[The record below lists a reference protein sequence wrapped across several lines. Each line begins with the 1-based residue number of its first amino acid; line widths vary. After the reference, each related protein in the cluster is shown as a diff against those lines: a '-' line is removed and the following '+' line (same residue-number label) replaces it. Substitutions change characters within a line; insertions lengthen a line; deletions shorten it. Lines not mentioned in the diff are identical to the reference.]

1 MVSSTGA
8 LLGLVVH
15 LILLYAVFDVYYSSP
30 LVHGMRPHGANAAP
44 PADRLVLFVVDG
56 LRAQS
61 LFECGANGSVKSPF
75 LRQMSRKGSWG
86 ISKTRVPTET
96 RPGHVAIISGFP
108 EDVSAVMR
116 GWRENPVEFDSF
128 FNQSRYTWSW
138 GDHSVIGIF
147 LKGNSKNHIFTHS
160 FPVDMADFY
169 REAYRLDDW
178 VFRKFKVSVRLMT
191 YFKIFFKKG
200 RVPVFLNLTLT
211 NGTLNSM
218 VHQNKI
224 AFFLPLSSMDM
235 IGHSSKPHTEAY
247 DKGIRMVDQGIK
259 ELYYIIEDYFADER
273 TAYIVTADHGMT
285 DWGSHGAGTPE
296 ETLTPLIAWGSGIN
310 RMLDTTSSAC
320 WPTSSL
326 DVDQVDIAPLM
337 SALIGAAFPANSVGV
352 LPLQYL
358 NVSSRNKALLMLAN
372 FKQLLEQMLVQMER
386 KRRVYWS
393 IFFRE
398 FPDMTTQ
405 KITTLSDTLGSF
417 LSKKRYSAMADICK
431 QWIPTI
437 LQGMKYYHQYERRLL
452 TCCIIASFCAWLLCV
467 FSILVKSESLDLTL
481 SHCNYIELGVIGSV
495 LFLSWCNSFPLTFT
509 LYTVMPFYLFLAANL
524 RWKNLKGIFSCRST
538 LLASVSLAVI
548 FIEMLVLTFFYRHA
562 LIICIALM
570 AVWICSLRDCS
581 YGLRVFFVTLCIAEC
596 LFTLLPVVGQQPRYD
611 LVLLFC
617 FVWCFLTLLLIFWR
631 TYFLLLFV
639 MQTITTLAM
648 SYVPAAVN
656 YEQSIPAWVR
666 FLCWVLLAMSFV
678 FPFLV
683 STLVIDKLSVIAF
696 SLLLP
701 FTLMSVSYEPL
712 FFVIYTMHM
721 YVWIAVEMEMPLSW
735 IVKLDFWREGATG
748 SKKAVVKMDDTR
760 RALFFIFFL
769 FLGFF
774 GTGNIASVNS
784 FDPNF
789 IVLFVT
795 KFNPFIMLCL
805 LLLKIVIPFM
815 IACCC
820 LRTLAL
826 FTNSRMDTLY
836 WLVVIVGDF
845 QATVLRF
852 EFCRLTANVFALFQ
866 QFLFL
871 LKDTGSWL
879 EIGESISHY
888 FIAMTMVA
896 VVMLISYAVRFCTEN
911 QVFRTKHHLP

>member
-1 MVSSTGA
+1 MVSWTGA

-30 LVHGMRPHGANAAP
+30 LVHGMRSHGANAAP

-61 LFECGANGSVKSPF
+61 FFECDANGTVKSPF

-138 GDHSVIGIF
+138 GSSSTISIFSKGHS
-147 LKGNSKNHIFTHS
+147 KAHIFTHS
-160 FPVDMADFY
+160 YPVEMEEFY
-169 REAYRLDDW
+169 REAYQLDDW
-178 VFRKFKVSVRLMT
+178 VFRKFKM
-191 YFKIFFKKG
+191 
-200 RVPVFLNLTLT
+200 FLNLTLT
-211 NGTLNSM
+211 NGTLNNM

-224 AFFLPLSSMDM
+224 AFFLHLLGMDM
-235 IGHSSKPHTEAY
+235 LGHSSKPYTETY
-247 DKGIRMVDQGIK
+247 DKGIRMVDRGIE
-259 ELYYIIEDYFADER
+259 ELYYVIEDYFGDER
-273 TAYIVTADHGMT
+273 TAYVLTADHGMT
-285 DWGSHGAGTPE
+285 DWGSHGAGSTQ
-296 ETLTPLIAWGSGIN
+296 ETNAPLITWGSGIN

-352 LPLQYL
+352 LPLEYL
-358 NVSSRNKALLMLAN
+358 NISSRNKALLMLAN

-386 KRRVYWS
+386 KREMYWS

-398 FPDMTTQ
+398 FPDMTAQ
-405 KITTLSDTLGSF
+405 KIRTLSDTLDSF
-417 LSKKRYSAMADICK
+417 LSKKRYAAMADI
-431 QWIPTI
+431 
-437 LQGMKYYHQYERRLL
+437 
-452 TCCIIASFCAWLLCV
+452 
-467 FSILVKSESLDLTL
+467 SIT
-481 SHCNYIELGVIGSV
+481 
-495 LFLSWCNSFPLTFT
+495 
-509 LYTVMPFYLFLAANL
+509 
-524 RWKNLKGIFSCRST
+524 
-538 LLASVSLAVI
+538 
-548 FIEMLVLTFFYRHA
+548 
-562 LIICIALM
+562 
-570 AVWICSLRDCS
+570 
-581 YGLRVFFVTLCIAEC
+581 
-596 LFTLLPVVGQQPRYD
+596 
-611 LVLLFC
+611 
-617 FVWCFLTLLLIFWR
+617 
-631 TYFLLLFV
+631 
-639 MQTITTLAM
+639 
-648 SYVPAAVN
+648 YVPAAVSSQ
-656 YEQSIPAWVR
+656 ESIPAWVR
-666 FLCWVLLAMSFV
+666 FLCWVLLVLSFV

-683 STLVIDKLSVIAF
+683 STLVIDKLTVIAF

-701 FTLMSVSYEPL
+701 FTLMSVSYEPS

-721 YVWIAVEMEMPLSW
+721 YVWIAIEVKLPPSFIL
-735 IVKLDFWREGATG
+735 KLDFCREGVTG
-748 SKKAVVKMDDTR
+748 SKKAVVRVDDVR

-789 IVLFVT
+789 IILFVGI
-795 KFNPFIMLCL
+795 FSPFLMLCL
-805 LLLKIVIPFM
+805 LMIKIAIPFV

-820 LRTLAL
+820 LCTLAI

-845 QATVLRF
+845 QA
-852 EFCRLTANVFALFQ
+852 A
-866 QFLFL
+866 QFLLL

-896 VVMLISYAVRFCTEN
+896 VVMLTSYCVRFCTEN
-911 QVFRTKHHLP
+911 QVLRSKHHLP

>member
-1 MVSSTGA
+1 MVSWTGA

-30 LVHGMRPHGANAAP
+30 LVHGMRSHGANAAP

-61 LFECGANGSVKSPF
+61 FFECDANGTVKSPF

-138 GDHSVIGIF
+138 GSSSTISIFSKGHS
-147 LKGNSKNHIFTHS
+147 KAHIFTHS
-160 FPVDMADFY
+160 YPVEMEEFY
-169 REAYRLDDW
+169 REAYQLDDW
-178 VFRKFKVSVRLMT
+178 VFRKFKM
-191 YFKIFFKKG
+191 
-200 RVPVFLNLTLT
+200 FLNLTLT
-211 NGTLNSM
+211 NGTLNNM

-224 AFFLPLSSMDM
+224 AFFLHLLGMDM
-235 IGHSSKPHTEAY
+235 LGHSSKPYTETY
-247 DKGIRMVDQGIK
+247 DKGIRMVDRGIE
-259 ELYYIIEDYFADER
+259 ELYYVIEDYFGDER
-273 TAYIVTADHGMT
+273 TAYVLTADHGMT
-285 DWGSHGAGTPE
+285 DWGSHGAGSTQ
-296 ETLTPLIAWGSGIN
+296 ETNAPLITWGSGIN

-352 LPLQYL
+352 LPLEYL
-358 NVSSRNKALLMLAN
+358 NISSRNKALLMLAN

-386 KRRVYWS
+386 KREMYWS

-398 FPDMTTQ
+398 FPDMTAQ
-405 KITTLSDTLGSF
+405 KIRTLSDTLDSF
-417 LSKKRYSAMADICK
+417 LSKKRYAAMADICK
-431 QWIPTI
+431 QWIPTV

-467 FSILVKSESLDLTL
+467 FSILVRSESLDLTL
-481 SHCNYIELGVIGSV
+481 SHCNNFQLGIMGGV
-495 LFLSWCNSFPLTFT
+495 LFLSWCNSLPLTFI
-509 LYTVMPFYLFLAANL
+509 LYTVMPLYLLQAANL
-524 RWKNLKGIFSCRST
+524 RWVNLKGIFSCRLT
-538 LLASVSLAVI
+538 LLAVILLAVI
-548 FIEMLVLTFFYRHA
+548 FTEMLVLTFFYRHA

-570 AVWICSLRDCS
+570 AVWICTLRNCS
-581 YGLRVFFVTLCIAEC
+581 YRLRLCFVSLCVADC
-596 LFTLLPVVGQQPRYD
+596 LFTLLPVVGQQPHYD
-611 LVLLFC
+611 LVLSFC
-617 FVWCFLTLLLIFWR
+617 FVWSFLTLLLIFWR
-631 TYFLLLFV
+631 TYFLLLFI
-639 MQTITTLAM
+639 MQASATLAIT
-648 SYVPAAVN
+648 YVPAAVSSQ
-656 YEQSIPAWVR
+656 ESIPAWVR
-666 FLCWVLLAMSFV
+666 FLCWVLLVLSFV

-683 STLVIDKLSVIAF
+683 STLVIDKLTVIAF

-701 FTLMSVSYEPL
+701 FTLMSVSYEPS

-721 YVWIAVEMEMPLSW
+721 YVWIAIEVKLPPSFIL
-735 IVKLDFWREGATG
+735 KLDFCREGVTG
-748 SKKAVVKMDDTR
+748 SKKAVVRVDDVR

-789 IVLFVT
+789 IILFVGI
-795 KFNPFIMLCL
+795 FSPFLMLCL
-805 LLLKIVIPFM
+805 LMIKIAIPFV

-820 LRTLAL
+820 LCTLAI

-845 QATVLRF
+845 QA
-852 EFCRLTANVFALFQ
+852 A
-866 QFLFL
+866 QFLLL

-896 VVMLISYAVRFCTEN
+896 VVMLTSYCVRFCTEN
-911 QVFRTKHHLP
+911 QVLRSKHHLP